1 MKAFQAMLR
10 DTYLT
15 GRLWYG
21 IPVLIRFK
29 VKHRIC
35 MVLHGVSIFIRVEKI
50 MVFHDFYVWKIFLVL
65 TPVCTL
71 RPN

>member
-1 MKAFQAMLR
+1 VASAKIKIEY
-10 DTYLT
+10 YLT

-35 MVLHGVSIFIRVEKI
+35 MVLHGVSMFIRVEKI
-50 MVFHDFYVWKIFLVL
+50 MVFHDFYV
-65 TPVCTL
+65 
-71 RPN
+71 